1 MKKTYISPEVIE
13 TILAGSKM
21 IATSVIGLSGDSGLG
36 MGEGDAPGEADARE
50 QREEWDI
57 WANPEEELLEEENG
71 FYY

>member
-21 IATSVIGLSGDSGLG
+21 IATSVIGLNGDSGLEKG
-36 MGEGDAPGEADARE
+36 YGEIPGEADARE
-50 QREEWDI
+50 QRQEWDI
-57 WANPEEELLEEENG
+57 WANPEEELEEETG